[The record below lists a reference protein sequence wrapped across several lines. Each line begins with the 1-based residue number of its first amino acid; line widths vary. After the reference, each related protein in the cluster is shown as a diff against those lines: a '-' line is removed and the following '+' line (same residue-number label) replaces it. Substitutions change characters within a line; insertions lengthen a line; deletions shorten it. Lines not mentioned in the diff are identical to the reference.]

1 MKRTASLFAMML
13 ATFLATAQTFTLQ
26 SPDKKLTVG
35 IDAKQSLRYSVTH
48 EQDRLIAPSEIAL
61 ELSDGTSWGKNAK
74 LLRRQTRT
82 VNTSIATPIHFNAE
96 VKNHYNE
103 LTLEFRGNW
112 GIRFRAYNDGMA
124 YRFYYTGTQPIRIAN
139 ELTELH
145 FTDDPQAYIPYSN
158 GQHGSF
164 EQQFH
169 NSFENRYVY
178 LPVSQLDPERLI
190 FLPILVEATA
200 TKKICFT
207 EADLE
212 SYPGLYLNKPAGD
225 NFLKGVFAAYP
236 AATTDGG
243 HNNLQTR
250 VARRENYIARVEGAR
265 EFPWRTAIVST
276 SDKNLAV
283 NDMTMRLAAP
293 NRAGDISWIKP
304 GKVAWDWW
312 NDWNIAGVDFESGV
326 NNATYKYY
334 IDFAAS
340 KGIEYVILD
349 EGWAVNRQADLL
361 QVVPGIDIRE
371 LVEYGK
377 ERNVGIIL
385 WAGYRAFDRDME
397 NVWRHYAALGVKRF
411 KIDFMDRDD
420 QQMVDFIYRAAA
432 TTARYQLLADFHGM
446 YKPTGLQLTYPNV
459 INFEGVFGLEQMKW
473 EPEATDMVTYDVT
486 IPFIRMVAGPM
497 DYTQGAMKNAARGMY
512 RPVYS
517 DPMSQGTRCR
527 QLAMYV
533 VYNSPLNMLCDS
545 PTEYLK
551 EPAST
556 DFIANI
562 PVVWDESRALDG
574 KVAHHITLARRK
586 GNDWYVGGLTN
597 WNRRTA
603 ELSLDFLTPGKNYTL
618 TLFKDGVNAHRKG
631 TDHTIE
637 TREVNSTTRLTIP
650 MAPGGGF
657 AAKISAY

>member
-1 MKRTASLFAMML
+1 MML

-35 IDAKQSLRYSVTH
+35 IDTKQSLRYSVTH

-349 EGWAVNRQADLL
+349 EGWAV
-361 QVVPGIDIRE
+361 
-371 LVEYGK
+371 K
-377 ERNVGIIL
+377 SERDFVTGRKRISRK
-385 WAGYRAFDRDME
+385 AGACAPSRT
-397 NVWRHYAALGVKRF
+397 N
-411 KIDFMDRDD
+411 
-420 QQMVDFIYRAAA
+420 Q
-432 TTARYQLLADFHGM
+432 TTSPPACRCSM
-446 YKPTGLQLTYPNV
+446 
-459 INFEGVFGLEQMKW
+459 
-473 EPEATDMVTYDVT
+473 
-486 IPFIRMVAGPM
+486 AG
-497 DYTQGAMKNAARGMY
+497 
-512 RPVYS
+512 
-517 DPMSQGTRCR
+517 
-527 QLAMYV
+527 
-533 VYNSPLNMLCDS
+533 
-545 PTEYLK
+545 
-551 EPAST
+551 
-556 DFIANI
+556 
-562 PVVWDESRALDG
+562 W
-574 KVAHHITLARRK
+574 
-586 GNDWYVGGLTN
+586 
-597 WNRRTA
+597 
-603 ELSLDFLTPGKNYTL
+603 
-618 TLFKDGVNAHRKG
+618 
-631 TDHTIE
+631 
-637 TREVNSTTRLTIP
+637 
-650 MAPGGGF
+650 
-657 AAKISAY
+657 